1 MTNKNFKKDIVT
13 MYTYI
18 LENDCIG
25 NIPEKALEKINFISW
40 ESINEMMER
49 DILIYDDSMSL
60 SFSEQTAVK
69 KFPSLAKAFEEV
81 KARQAKEPVGIHEF
95 LGSVIVLINRY
106 AVVINKEDKEYTALP
121 ASVFT
126 DKDILN
132 KGTEIKAFVHE
143 NEYIIVCAKV
153 LHELCV
159 QENIHVDLS
168 EFMGRIKKQQSPDN
182 PGKEIKSFCVSE
194 DLVVKFFKE
203 LRYARALYRPEKLHG
218 SLEKYNGKRVLTGK
232 ITNFRK
238 AMRNAISWKYEVNE
252 DSVKSAYIDEAM
264 NILVSKKI
272 LNMEKITDC
281 NRYVSVPQYFV
292 AGGAA
297 YFMNEKGYGNFFN
310 I

>member
-25 NIPEKALEKINFISW
+25 NIPEKALEKIEFVSW
-40 ESINEMMER
+40 ESVDEMMEKQ
-49 DILIYDDSMSL
+49 ILVYDDSMNL
-60 SFSEQTAVK
+60 GFDEQAAVK

-81 KARQAKEPVGIHEF
+81 KAGQVKEPVGIHE
-95 LGSVIVLINRY
+95 LLEKVIVLINRHGIVL
-106 AVVINKEDKEYTALP
+106 AKEDKEYTALP
-121 ASVFT
+121 ADAFV
-126 DKDILN
+126 DEDILD
-132 KGTEIKAFVHE
+132 KGIEMKAFVQE

-153 LHELCV
+153 LHKLCV
-159 QENIHVDLS
+159 QESIHADLS
-168 EFMGRIKKQQSPDN
+168 EFMGRIKKQQNPDN
-182 PGKEIKSFCVSE
+182 PGKEIKNFYVSE
-194 DLVVKFFKE
+194 DLAVKFFKE
-203 LRYARALYRPEKLHG
+203 LRYARALYRPERLHG

-238 AMRNAISWKYEVNE
+238 AMRNAISWEYEINK
-252 DSVKSAYIDEAM
+252 DAVKGAYIDEAM

-281 NRYVSVPQYFV
+281 SRYVSVPQYFV

>member
-13 MYTYI
+13 MYTYA
-18 LENDCIG
+18 LENDCIR

-40 ESINEMMER
+40 ESIDEMMER
-49 DILIYDDSMSL
+49 GILIYDDSMNL

-81 KARQAKEPVGIHEF
+81 KTEQAKEPVGIHEF

-106 AVVINKEDKEYTALP
+106 AVVLIKEDKEYTALP

-126 DKDILN
+126 DKAVFD
-132 KGTEIKAFVHE
+132 KGIEIKALVHE

-159 QENIHVDLS
+159 QENIHADLS
-168 EFMGRIKKQQSPDN
+168 EFIERIKKQKN
-182 PGKEIKSFCVSE
+182 PGKEIKSFYVSE

-238 AMRNAISWKYEVNE
+238 AMRNAISWKYEISE
-252 DSVKSAYIDEAM
+252 DAVKGTYIDEAM
-264 NILVSKKI
+264 DILVSKKI

>member
-13 MYTYI
+13 MYTYA

-40 ESINEMMER
+40 ESIDEMMEKQ
-49 DILIYDDSMSL
+49 ILVYDDSMNL
-60 SFSEQTAVK
+60 GFSEQAAVK

-81 KARQAKEPVGIHEF
+81 KKEHTKEPVGIHEF
-95 LGSVIVLINRY
+95 LGSVIVLINRH
-106 AVVINKEDKEYTALP
+106 AVVLTKEDKEYTALP
-121 ASVFT
+121 ASVFANE
-126 DKDILN
+126 DILN
-132 KGTEIKAFVHE
+132 KGIEMKTFVHE
-143 NEYIIVCAKV
+143 DEYIIVCAKV

-159 QENIHVDLS
+159 QENIHADLS
-168 EFMGRIKKQQSPDN
+168 EFIERIKKQKN
-182 PGKEIKSFCVSE
+182 PGKEIKSFYVSE

-238 AMRNAISWKYEVNE
+238 AMRNAISWKYEISE
-252 DSVKSAYIDEAM
+252 DAVKGTYIDEAM
-264 NILVSKKI
+264 DILVSKKI